1 MRLSLLDTTLL
12 SNFAHAGRPDLL
24 RLVLGET
31 AVTTPTVLAELRQG
45 EATGFVPAA
54 DWTWLPQ
61 TTLRA
66 AEEALAAD
74 YLAIVDAGEAEC
86 LAVAVGRNGRFLS
99 DDLTARRL
107 AEALSVPFSGTIGV
121 LLRLIHHHA
130 ITVAAADALLDRMRL
145 AGYRAPAKSLRQC
158 LEEP

>member
-31 AVTTPTVLAELRQG
+31 AVTTPTVLAELRRG
-45 EATGFVPAA
+45 EAAGFVPVA
-54 DWTWLPQ
+54 DWAWLPVV
-61 TTLRA
+61 TLSP

-86 LAVAVGRNGRFLS
+86 MAVAVGRNGRILS
-99 DDLTARRL
+99 DDLAARRL
-107 AEALSVPFSGTIGV
+107 AQALGVPFSGTIGV
-121 LLRLIHHHA
+121 LLRLILHHDVP
-130 ITVAAADALLDRMRL
+130 VAAADEFLARMRQ
-145 AGYRAPAKSLRQC
+145 AGYRAPAASLRQF